1 MKFISE
7 GNVNVTV
14 EINDDSTL
22 DEVLEAFASY
32 LKAVG
37 YVIDHDLRLDF
48 VNDYVNDVVVD
59 GGEDEVYTIDLGDMS
74 DYYDT

>member
-48 VNDYVNDVVVD
+48 VNDYVVD
-59 GGEDEVYTIDLGDMS
+59 GGSEDEVYTIDLGDMS

>member
-7 GNVNVTV
+7 GNKNVTV

-22 DEVLEAFASY
+22 DEVLEAFQSY

-37 YVIDHDLRLDF
+37 YVIDNDSRLDF
-48 VNDYVNDVVVD
+48 VNDFLLDFDVESD
-59 GGEDEVYTIDLGDMS
+59 SDEGC
-74 DYYDT
+74 